1 MLESS
6 NDDDLTTRAEVK
18 ILGSRCLWIPFV
30 PLKKADVSW
39 IFRGNVVFL

>member
-6 NDDDLTTRAEVK
+6 NDDDDLIARAEVM

-30 PLKKADVSW
+30 H
-39 IFRGNVVFL
+39 